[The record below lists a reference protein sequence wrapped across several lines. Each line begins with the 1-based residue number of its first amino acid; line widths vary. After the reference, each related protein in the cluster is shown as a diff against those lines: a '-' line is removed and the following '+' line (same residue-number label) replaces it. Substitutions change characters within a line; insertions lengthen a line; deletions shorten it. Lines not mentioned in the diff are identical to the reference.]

1 MPWYRDFRSSEWPET
16 TKTGRSHP
24 CLTMDTGY
32 QTFFHDNFEGAS
44 TAERYRGWL
53 SFAATICHELA
64 HAYHHWL
71 TGNTD

>member
-1 MPWYRDFRSSEWPET
+1 
-16 TKTGRSHP
+16 
-24 CLTMDTGY
+24 MDTGY

-64 HAYHHWL
+64 HAYHYWL